1 MGDDLA
7 HRESSRR
14 LLEAASEE
22 FARHGYGGARIRQ
35 IVDAA
40 QVNLAA
46 VNYYFGGKQGLY
58 RETLRF
64 LARRSTRTSDRGDL
78 TPERRLRRQ
87 VYALIE
93 RLVGVDG
100 PSTLGR
106 ILVHEALK
114 PTPGAEAT
122 LAETLDIELERVSA
136 ALRACAG
143 PDVAESDIRHAA
155 VGLLGQCVA
164 YLYVRQPADARGRE
178 FCRALAHCITEFTLG
193 GLERLRASGTPG

>member
-114 PTPGAEAT
+114 PTP
-122 LAETLDIELERVSA
+122 
-136 ALRACAG
+136 
-143 PDVAESDIRHAA
+143 
-155 VGLLGQCVA
+155 
-164 YLYVRQPADARGRE
+164 ARKPRS
-178 FCRALAHCITEFTLG
+178 RKRST
-193 GLERLRASGTPG
+193 SSSSV